1 MVLAWLWLFFLFLYV
16 KMMVQLTSQADYC
29 CRGLSHC
36 RMFSSISAF
45 YPLDMSNKS
54 HSATPLIVTKQ
65 VSPQTLSNILMGGAK
80 FPFWESLLT
89 HRFSNLPWCISFPS
103 FLYIHG
109 TNNSFVTHFIY
120 IKCLAE
126 ILGSDMTELSER
138 EIDHFFIYMP
148 FILPSD

>member
-148 FILPSD
+148 FILPSN